1 MTILGMHEEY
11 TCYLNARYVSGE
23 WSSGD
28 TYTYNDVQR
37 YAWARGILGF
47 GPAGRPAG
55 TRDGLDLAG
64 AAPVLLARSPIH
76 CVSVHVPFRE
86 EMHGNDQSRWMQLP
100 TNVHAPAL
108 ASSHAVM
115 EGAPFVRL
123 AHHTD
128 WLNNH
133 ELPCDILC
141 DKQSKLFEKKTIRE
155 LRRINIV
162 GCFSVPV
169 IAAVHSTPVA
179 SDYSFLLCDE
189 KGQIPILSSKPSW
202 KYLYKNW
209 KMGRNS

>member
-123 AHHTD
+123 AHHTG
-128 WLNNH
+128 WLNIQG
-133 ELPCDILC
+133 LPRDTC
-141 DKQSKLFEKKTIRE
+141 DKQSKLFQKKNTHD
-155 LRRINIV
+155 LQRINIV
-162 GCFSVPV
+162 GCFSVPIV
-169 IAAVHSTPVA
+169 AAVHSTPFA
-179 SDYSFLLCDE
+179 SDYNLYFVKMAKDH
-189 KGQIPILSSKPSW
+189 ILSSKP
-202 KYLYKNW
+202 L
-209 KMGRNS
+209 